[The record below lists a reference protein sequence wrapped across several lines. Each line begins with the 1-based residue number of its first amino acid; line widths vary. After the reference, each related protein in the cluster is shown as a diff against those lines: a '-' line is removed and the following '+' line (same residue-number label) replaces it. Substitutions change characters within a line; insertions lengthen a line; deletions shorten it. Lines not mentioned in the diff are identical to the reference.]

1 MDIWVVYFVFLLLE
15 ILLEDVQNISHANV
29 CKIIG
34 NSRII
39 LLVVYL
45 YFSIFTP
52 SLIGSIINTE
62 EKIAFR
68 QAELLSLLKKL

>member
-1 MDIWVVYFVFLLLE
+1 MDVWVIFFVFLLLQ
-15 ILLEDVQNISHANV
+15 ILLEDVQNISCANV

-34 NSRII
+34 NSRIR